1 MSKNVII
8 DLASKAPTAAT
19 LAALQSEVDT
29 LRRKLRAAQM
39 EIDMLSA
46 ERDELVDAL
55 RDWARSGPECPMD
68 QYEVGMHDAL
78 PEALDRLERRAG
90 TKREASIRRI
100 A

>member
-8 DLASKAPTAAT
+8 DLASNASTTAN
-19 LAALQSEVDT
+19 LSALRAEVDI
-29 LRRKLRAAQM
+29 LRRKLHTAQL

-55 RDWARSGPECPMD
+55 RDWARSAPGCPMD

-78 PEALDRLERRAG
+78 PEALERLERREG

>member
-8 DLASKAPTAAT
+8 DLVSKASATANVT
-19 LAALQSEVDT
+19 MLQAEVET
-29 LRRKLRAAQM
+29 LRRKLQAAQL

-55 RDWARSGPECPMD
+55 RDWARPAPECPMD
-68 QYEVGMHDAL
+68 HYEVGMHDAL
-78 PEALDRLERRAG
+78 PEALERLERRGG